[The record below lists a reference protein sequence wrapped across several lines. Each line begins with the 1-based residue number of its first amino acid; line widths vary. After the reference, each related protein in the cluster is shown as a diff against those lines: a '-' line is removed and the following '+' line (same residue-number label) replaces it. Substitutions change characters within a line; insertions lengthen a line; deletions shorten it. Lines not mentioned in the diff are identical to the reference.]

1 MRKSK
6 KTKRILILIILA
18 SLTFLYFYRYTSFLD
33 YFVSMAEERP
43 NSDSDSNLE
52 IHMIDVGQAESI
64 LIIQGEHSMLIDTGN
79 MFDGKTVTE
88 YLHSV
93 GITKLD
99 ALVLT
104 HFHVD
109 HLGGA
114 HKVIS
119 AIDVKKIMC
128 MQGKYISS
136 CQEVFW
142 YFDMQISRITSS
154 IFHGRKIEIESPYKD
169 AGVLK
174 SFEIGEAKVEILS
187 QDTHVDIV
195 NDKSMVIKVSYGD
208 VSALF
213 MGDSQAEVEKNL
225 LEAEIDI
232 SADIL
237 KVGHHGSKTS
247 SKMEFLEAVDPEYA
261 LISCGVDNDFGH
273 PNSFVLKKLEKR
285 KAKVYRTDIDG
296 NVIIRT
302 DGTKEGIEVL
312 TSGK

>member
-1 MRKSK
+1 
-6 KTKRILILIILA
+6 L
-18 SLTFLYFYRYTSFLD
+18 
-33 YFVSMAEERP
+33 AEEHP

-64 LIIQGEHSMLIDTGN
+64 LITQGEHSMLIDTGN

-99 ALVLT
+99 VLALT

-128 MQGKYISS
+128 MKGKYISS
-136 CQEVFW
+136 CQEAFW
-142 YFDMQISRITSS
+142 YFDMQVSRITSS
-154 IFHGRKIEIESPYKD
+154 IFHGRKIEIESPYED

-174 SFEIGEAKVEILS
+174 SFELGDAKVEILS

-213 MGDSQAEVEKNL
+213 MGDSQAEVEENL

-247 SKMEFLEAVDPEYA
+247 SSMDFLEAVDPEYA

-285 KAKVYRTDIDG
+285 EAEVYRTDIDG
-296 NVIIRT
+296 DIIIRT
-302 DGTKEGIEVL
+302 DGTKERIEVL
-312 TSGK
+312 TSEK